1 MNREIYALQLIDEET
16 GEVLK
21 DVTPITESRSV
32 IHGDKKLSE
41 VLDLQRDKIEEQSK
55 SNLVLV
61 TTMQKLLSEKIE
73 ELGMLAKKQA
83 KQPANLWGGNINS
96 GVYTGA
102 ELIGDYYY
110 LKEDHQIKSVLIT
123 RDNDSSLWSDKPADG
138 DTIYTHIWISA
149 ERDIDYVPELHY
161 RNNEYVPEMTDKKIR
176 RGMNHLVFEHNDINA
191 SELTIAFKTSLLKG
205 VKMYDLVMVTKT
217 KGYFDFIESKVQVDY
232 QAELDFYKSQLEK
245 LKLTQEV
252 DLNLLLTL

>member
-41 VLDLQRDKIEEQSK
+41 VLDLQRDKIELQSK
-55 SNLVLV
+55 SNLLLA

-73 ELGMLAKKQA
+73 ELEILAKKQA
-83 KQPANLWGGNINS
+83 KQPANVWGGNINS
-96 GVYTGA
+96 SMSGA

-110 LKEDHQIKSVLIT
+110 FKEDHEINNVGVT

-161 RNNEYVPEMTDKKIR
+161 RNNKYVPEMTGKKIR

-191 SELTIAFKTSLLKG
+191 SELTTTFKTSLLKG

-217 KGYFDFIESKVQVDY
+217 KGYFDYIESKVQIDY
-232 QAELDFYKSQLEK
+232 QEELDFYKSQLEK